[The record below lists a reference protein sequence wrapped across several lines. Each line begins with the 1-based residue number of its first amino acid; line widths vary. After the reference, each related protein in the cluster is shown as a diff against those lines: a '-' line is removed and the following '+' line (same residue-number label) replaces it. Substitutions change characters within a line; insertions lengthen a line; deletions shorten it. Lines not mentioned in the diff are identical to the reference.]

1 MNTGHRRKFTREFM
15 RHNGAKVLIGILAL
29 STVSSFAAPAAHAQV
44 GSIACATSLFG
55 LGSSGSGAGGIGGGG
70 SGTSGTGSSGA
81 GGISGGGGMGGGGSA
96 VPVSAAKTD
105 SILTQV
111 QNYLKTIANNTTASK
126 NVTCTWNGI
135 AWSLAKTVL
144 HALTGSVVN
153 WINSGFQGSPA
164 FLTNPEGYFM
174 NLGDQITGAFIDNDS
189 VLKKLVCSPFSV
201 DIRLALALGQ
211 TNDKTVPYTCTLSSI
226 INKVKNLPNSITVNG
241 QSIGGFM
248 GGDFSQGG
256 WPAFIAIG
264 EPNNNETGLYL
275 QAHSD
280 LLEQIGAKQGQVQ
293 QQLLQGNG
301 FLSWQSCTAVSAN
314 NLTTA
319 TNPEAHPNYFGATSD
334 GSGGSVTASVAANG
348 STQYQD
354 CKTETP
360 GSIINS
366 SLVKSLGSSV
376 DELNLTSDINE
387 IVNALFSQLLIKTL
401 SGGLFSAS
409 RSQSSS
415 GSNLQSITDQLENDQ
430 QSQENQANSSVLQ
443 GQVANQIQPAA
454 DAAQQAATYR
464 EQIVSDLTAEQSL
477 YQTLG
482 PCDANDTDA
491 EAIASTTDTL
501 TQQITAAQTDADTAS
516 NDAGVYQ
523 DMISQIQNASSLSD
537 TNDLSNQFSSQLSS
551 TQYDTA
557 SDPAAAQTDLNS
569 VTAEI
574 NAMETA
580 RGQYQMECVSQ

>member
-1 MNTGHRRKFTREFM
+1 MNTGHQRKFIREFT
-15 RHNGAKVLIGILAL
+15 RRNGAKIFMGILAL
-29 STVSSFAAPAAHAQV
+29 STVSFFASPTPAHAQV
-44 GSIACATSLFG
+44 GSIACMTSLF
-55 LGSSGSGAGGIGGGG
+55 GIGGGG
-70 SGTSGTGSSGA
+70 VSESGTSFGDASSG
-81 GGISGGGGMGGGGSA
+81 SGGGGGTNA
-96 VPVSAAKTD
+96 VPVSD
-105 SILTQV
+105 SKSQSYLNQV
-111 QNYLKTIANNTTASK
+111 QNYLKTIADNTTAVK
-126 NVTCTWNGI
+126 NIDCTWKGI
-135 AWSLAKTVL
+135 AWSLAHTVL
-144 HALTGSVVN
+144 HALAGSVVD

-174 NLGDQITGAFIDNDS
+174 NLGDQITGAFIANNGALS
-189 VLKKLVCSPFSV
+189 KLVCSPFSV

-211 TNDKTVPYTCTLSSI
+211 TNDKTVPYTCTLGSI

-301 FLSWQSCTAVSAN
+301 FLSWQSCNAVAAN

-319 TNPEAHPNYFGATSD
+319 TNPTANPSFFGATSD
-334 GSGGSVTASVAANG
+334 GSGGSVTTSVAANG
-348 STQYQD
+348 SLQYQD
-354 CKTETP
+354 CRTETP
-360 GSIINS
+360 GSVISGALN
-366 SLVKSLGSSV
+366 KELGAPT
-376 DELNLTSDINE
+376 DELNMTNDINQ

-409 RSQSSS
+409 QSQSSS

-464 EQIVSDLTAEQSL
+464 GQIVSDLTAEQGM
-477 YQTLG
+477 YQALG
-482 PCDANDTDA
+482 PCDVNETDA

-501 TQQITAAQTDADTAS
+501 TQQITAAETDAQTAS
-516 NDAGVYQ
+516 DSAQSYQ
-523 DMISQIQNASSLSD
+523 DMADQIRNASSLSD
-537 TNDLSNQFSSQLSS
+537 ANDLSNQFSSQIS
-551 TQYDTA
+551 TVQYDAA